1 MTHAIINYIFNA
13 AAISA
18 LYALVAIGFTLI
30 FGVGNILNFAHGAFI
45 TFGAFIAYQF
55 SNANQWG
62 MDPWVGLIVATAA
75 TAVLGG
81 VFYKG
86 LIQYVEDRPVTV
98 LILTLVGGFFVQH
111 ALRIFVSGGG
121 ISVPKPTPG
130 QSTLAGQTV
139 QNHFILIFVTSW
151 AIIGGLFVFINYTQT
166 GKAILATS
174 MTQKGAALV
183 GIESDK
189 INLYTWVAAALFA
202 GFAGVLLAGFQGG
215 GWNMGLEPM
224 VLSFS
229 IVILGGLGSIRGS
242 IVGAYIIGF
251 LETATTSFI
260 STELTGL
267 TSLIL
272 LVVVLLVRPSGL
284 FGREVPT

>member
-1 MTHAIINYIFNA
+1 MVDLLNYVFNA

-45 TFGAFIAYQF
+45 TFGAFVAYVI
-55 SNANQWG
+55 SNQNQ
-62 MDPWVGLIVATAA
+62 MAMSPWLGLAVAAFA

-81 VFYKG
+81 VFYKTI
-86 LIQYVEDRPVTV
+86 IQYVENRPVTV
-98 LILTLVGGFFVQH
+98 LILTLVAGFFIQH
-111 ALRIFVSGGG
+111 TLRIFIGGGG
-121 ISVPKPTPG
+121 ISVPRPAAG
-130 QSTLAGQTV
+130 QLQLAGETV
-139 QNHFILIFVTSW
+139 QYHFALIFVASW
-151 AIIGGLFVFINYTQT
+151 LIIGGLFLFINYTKT
-166 GKAILATS
+166 GKALLATS

-189 INLYTWVAAALFA
+189 INLYTWVTAAALA
-202 GFAGVLLAGFQGG
+202 GFAGVLLAGFEGG
-215 GWNMGLEPM
+215 GWNMGLDPM

-251 LETATTSFI
+251 IETATTQFI

-267 TSLIL
+267 ASLVL
-272 LVVVLLVRPSGL
+272 LIAVLLVRPSGL